1 MPNPTR
7 AQILNAHEALE
18 ELKNVALSA
27 ADFCGDTEKYLAWK
41 SEIIAAL
48 PPKPAPTMAEVE
60 WDDDKH
66 YLAEAEHD
74 VYVVL
79 CFCEVMLVIVPFD
92 LGHCGGRFG
101 WKGGDNFALPC
112 QVLLRVA
119 AEVGCAQRYV
129 L

>member
-1 MPNPTR
+1 MTNPTR

-60 WDDDKH
+60 WDDEKH
-66 YLAEAEHD
+66 YLAEAEHPGWGKVIMLGMTPD
-74 VYVVL
+74 SKVVRTL
-79 CFCEVMLVIVPFD
+79 TKKDGAFHFPSVPPKSLTPTGRRYTLTEVQD
-92 LGHCGGRFG
+92 
-101 WKGGDNFALPC
+101 D
-112 QVLLRVA
+112 
-119 AEVGCAQRYV
+119 
-129 L
+129 